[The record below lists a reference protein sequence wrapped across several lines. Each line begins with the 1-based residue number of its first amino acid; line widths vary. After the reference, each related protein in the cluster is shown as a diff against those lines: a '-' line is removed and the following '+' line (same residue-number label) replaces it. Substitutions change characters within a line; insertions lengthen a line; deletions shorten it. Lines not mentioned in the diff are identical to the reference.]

1 MVRRGPEV
9 AALLVERN
17 GLAGHLA
24 RGRLP
29 PLKRDPSPRG
39 CPRCFA
45 VSTCAVAHRVFPPPF
60 S

>member
-1 MVRRGPEV
+1 M